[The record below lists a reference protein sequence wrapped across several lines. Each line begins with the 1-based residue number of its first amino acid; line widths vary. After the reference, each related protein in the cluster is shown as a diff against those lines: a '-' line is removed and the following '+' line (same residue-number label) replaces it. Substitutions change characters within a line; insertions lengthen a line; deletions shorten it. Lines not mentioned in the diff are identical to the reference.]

1 MNKLTKSVLGPV
13 IIIVRAIK
21 DSIKHD
27 GVEHAGYLSFLAIL
41 SFFPSLIFLMTAL
54 SFFDGLSIHF
64 LEKILVHLPKE
75 MSAVCWPNFTES
87 IINPSELEI

>member
-1 MNKLTKSVLGPV
+1 MHKLTKLTLGPV
-13 IIIVRAIK
+13 IIITRAIK

-41 SFFPSLIFLMTAL
+41 SFFPSLIFLMTVL
-54 SFFDGLSIHF
+54 SFFDGLSIQF

-75 MSAVCWPNFTES
+75 MSVGLKPR
-87 IINPSELEI
+87 IDEIL